1 MTIQNTRVVAP
12 LGELFFVVR
21 EQFLHIV
28 VDGLPIFGRGLNN
41 ADLDEGNLLG
51 GMRRDLVKFCCQVGS
66 QSLDLHYH
74 DVVPAT
80 VTPSFTDGLKQMG
93 SIVFGFLHA
102 WLA

>member
-1 MTIQNTRVVAP
+1 
-12 LGELFFVVR
+12 
-21 EQFLHIV
+21 
-28 VDGLPIFGRGLNN
+28 
-41 ADLDEGNLLG
+41 
-51 GMRRDLVKFCCQVGS
+51 MRRDLVKFCCQVGS